1 MTLANRIYLLR
12 TKAGLTQEAVAKKC
26 GVSNQSVQK
35 WESDKSKPTIENLIT
50 LSEYFGVSLDE
61 LLTGSVP
68 RQKEDAKREKI
79 TPKYE
84 DIDSSELYSEQ
95 LMTEYRQSVEE
106 GLDIE
111 NYKEV
116 FEAVSHMPKGEK
128 KEKMADVLFN
138 IVINAD
144 KKAEYE
150 YTEPTD
156 YNEILKERAVDI
168 PRKKTLRRKNIER

>member
-68 RQKEDAKREKI
+68 PSIPTLGEVEDFLK
-79 TPKYE
+79 
-84 DIDSSELYSEQ
+84 
-95 LMTEYRQSVEE
+95 
-106 GLDIE
+106 
-111 NYKEV
+111 
-116 FEAVSHMPKGEK
+116 
-128 KEKMADVLFN
+128 
-138 IVINAD
+138 D
-144 KKAEYE
+144 K
-150 YTEPTD
+150 
-156 YNEILKERAVDI
+156 
-168 PRKKTLRRKNIER
+168 